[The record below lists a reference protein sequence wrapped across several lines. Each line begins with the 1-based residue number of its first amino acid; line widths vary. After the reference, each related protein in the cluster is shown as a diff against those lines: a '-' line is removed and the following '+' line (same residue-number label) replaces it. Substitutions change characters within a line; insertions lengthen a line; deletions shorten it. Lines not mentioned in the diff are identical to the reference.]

1 MVNVWC
7 EVIKDMSNNSLSACD
22 VNLEI
27 LLHLF
32 ILSFI
37 LNYSSVLIFFFFLEK
52 PHCILSHSKACF
64 NLTCQFG
71 GKKKEQ
77 RDKLAE
83 RSVTSMYIVT
93 INSTWALQVYTVNPY
108 TEQNVSRILSKG
120 RCCFSHVFYPDKTLY
135 PEFVK
140 NQSSFKKSLLQ
151 IQGLW

>member
-22 VNLEI
+22 INLEI

-37 LNYSSVLIFFFFLEK
+37 LNYSSVLLFFFFFWRN
-52 PHCILSHSKACF
+52 HTVFC
-64 NLTCQFG
+64 LTVRHVSIWLASLG
-71 GKKKEQ
+71 GKREQ

-83 RSVTSMYIVT
+83 RSVTSVYIVT

-108 TEQNVSRILSKG
+108 TQPNVSRILSKDQ
-120 RCCFSHVFYPDKTLY
+120 CCFSHVFYPDKTLY